1 MAEAAIKINNL
12 PANTSLHNNYLLVT
26 QSNEANAETQKVT
39 LAQLISFIKTKLD
52 TNIEEDTG
60 ETVANLDLDS
70 LLSGSGI
77 LIEKDN
83 EKNTATIIW
92 NPQDWVAGIEYN
104 VGDFVIYNNYF
115 YRCAIANSEAIW
127 EESYWTLIGGL
138 PDEIT
143 VKSSTD
149 YYATLNKDNW
159 IGSTA
164 PYIQTLLI
172 SGLTDESSP
181 VVDVMVSSNMP
192 QGILEIQ
199 QWGLISRM
207 VAKQGTITAYCY
219 GNKPTISL
227 NIHIKEV

>member
-1 MAEAAIKINNL
+1 MAEATIKINNL

-52 TNIEEDTG
+52 TNIEEDTE

-92 NPQDWVAGIEYN
+92 NPQDWVAGTEYN

-115 YRCAIANSEAIW
+115 YRCAIANSETNW

-143 VKSSTD
+143 VKSSIN
-149 YYATLNKDNW
+149 YSATLKAGNW
-159 IGSTA
+159 IGNVS
-164 PYIQTLLI
+164 PYVQNLVIA
-172 SGLTDESSP
+172 GLTEESSP
-181 VVDVMVSSNMP
+181 IVDIVISPSVFT
-192 QGILEIQ
+192 GKEELR
-199 QWGLISRM
+199 QWSLVSRM
-207 VAKQGTITAYCY
+207 VAGLNSIVAYCY
-219 GNKPTISL
+219 GDKPTIDL
-227 NIHIKEV
+227 NIRIKEV

>member
-1 MAEAAIKINNL
+1 MAEATIKINNL

-26 QSNEANAETQKVT
+26 QSNETNAETQKVT
-39 LAQLISFIKTKLD
+39 LAQLISFIKTQLN
-52 TNIEEDTG
+52 TEVEEEEEVPDL
-60 ETVANLDLDS
+60 NLDQI
-70 LLSGSGI
+70 LSGNGI
-77 LIEKDN
+77 LLEKDTDAN
-83 EKNTATIIW
+83 SVTIIW
-92 NPQDWVAGIEYN
+92 GPEDWAAATTYQ
-104 VGDFVIYNNYF
+104 VGNFVVYDKQF
-115 YRCAIANSEAIW
+115 YRCHTEHTSE
-127 EESYWTLIGGL
+127 STFVDTYWDVIGSL

-149 YYATLNKDNW
+149 YYTILNKDNW

-172 SGLTDESSP
+172 PGLTDESSP
-181 VVDVMVSSNMP
+181 IVDIMVSSYMP

-199 QWGLISRM
+199 QWSLISRM

-219 GNKPTISL
+219 GNKPTINL